1 MNIKA
6 IFNIGSIISI
16 IGFMTMTTYEV
27 HNILMVDQLE
37 ENLLLAQILEANEIS
52 DLIART
58 KEHPNLQINQQ
69 ELLSPSVA
77 QVSYGIDSQP

>member
-1 MNIKA
+1 MFFLKY
-6 IFNIGSIISI
+6 IFGPLSTISI
-16 IGFMTMTTYEV
+16 G
-27 HNILMVDQLE
+27 ILMAMTNYDVNEILWSEQLE

-77 QVSYGIDSQP
+77 Q